1 MTSEREQRPIIE
13 RESNN
18 DLIWD
23 RPNRGRDNHHVC
35 NDWRQQFLQQLLEL
49 CGMEHVKGLQQL
61 ASLQGSSSFQVKP
74 HCGVPVCTICAYL
87 QTVLWS
93 SKRHNV
99 RVLHAW
105 MSFCGNLVVSLW
117 SEVPVAAEAEE

>member
-1 MTSEREQRPIIE
+1 MTSETEQRPIIE

-35 NDWRQQFLQQLLEL
+35 NDWGQQFLQQLLEL
-49 CGMEHVKGLQQL
+49 CSREHVKGLQQQ
-61 ASLQGSSSFQVKP
+61 ASLQHSSSFQVKL
-74 HCGVPVCTICAYL
+74 HCGVPVCTICAWL

-93 SKRHNV
+93 SKRHDV
-99 RVLHAW
+99 SVLHAC
-105 MSFCGNLVVSLW
+105 MSFCGNLFVSLW
-117 SEVPVAAEAEE
+117 SEVPVTAEAED